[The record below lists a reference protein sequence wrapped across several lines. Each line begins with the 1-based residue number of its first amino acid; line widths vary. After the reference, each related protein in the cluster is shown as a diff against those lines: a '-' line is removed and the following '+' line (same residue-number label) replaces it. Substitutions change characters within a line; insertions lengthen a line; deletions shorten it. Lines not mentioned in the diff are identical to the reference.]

1 MQGKCA
7 HIPSCLAIFIQTQ
20 PSATTRTFRCG
31 NNVVSKTENTLGKT
45 QLVQEGQW
53 EGGARE
59 VEKRRAEATYLL
71 CLGSGKDTSAYLQR
85 MQKAKVSPP
94 CSPEH

>member
-1 MQGKCA
+1 MCTHPKLPGHFHTDTALCHHKD
-7 HIPSCLAIFIQTQ
+7 IPV
-20 PSATTRTFRCG
+20 G